1 MKSHTS
7 EFKAEIKLLGK
18 QQDVRIT
25 YTINDEQIVLSSED
39 INSAT
44 PNYEASLL
52 KSVMKGL
59 DLDSNVDI
67 PLGTQ
72 IKFEYGL
79 LVNGVY
85 EYLNYGNYIVYSSK
99 KQEDTLSYSIKCYDK
114 LLYSMKDYEHIEVT
128 YPITIYEYLKA
139 VCNKIGL
146 QMKETNFANMLR
158 QVPSELFMTVN
169 EDGTYSSMGYTYR
182 DVLDQIAETT
192 GGCICMTLDD
202 KVEIRYINETNDTID
217 EEYIN
222 DTNVNFGEKYGPI
235 NSIVLARAG
244 ESDKIYKKNQN
255 SINENGL
262 CELMISENQF
272 MNFND
277 RVDYLQELSDKLFG
291 VEYYLNDFVSTGIMY
306 YDLLDM
312 YNVEIYG
319 KTYNCLMMNDEQDI
333 TQGLEENIH
342 TDRPEKSE
350 TDYKKADTTDRKINQ
365 TYLIVDK
372 QNQKIEAL
380 VTNNTE
386 LNQKTAQ
393 LRIDVD
399 TISGEISDIA
409 DVTTTADG
417 NGTITFENVNESEPI
432 LIKIHPQTNDLIP
445 LYLDDNIYLSDDLY
459 MRNIELYFKNTT
471 NNTEVVY
478 NIPNELYYLDGI
490 YDEFVID
497 YKNQQCYITHR
508 IEKIN
513 GVKQLKKIET
523 TEELPY
529 PTIQLTEGD
538 YTITIP
544 YNLTTYIYARLM
556 SKNLYTS
563 QFATKVEVSSKITQ
577 TAQDITL
584 STNKKL
590 ENYSTT
596 EEMNSAITVKTN
608 EITLATDKKLENYST
623 TTEMNSRINLKADSI
638 TSSVN
643 TTTDNKLKNYSTTKQ
658 MNSAIEQK
666 ADSITSTVTSSIKN
680 IQVGGTNLIPNSAP
694 FDISNYIVSSSK
706 YIECTLQDE
715 ETAPAGKCIR
725 IKTLAQPTSANG
737 VYIIPTCKVL
747 EKGKEYCFSLLL
759 KATAPT
765 TVTVGYIKGGQTTFN
780 VTTEY
785 QKFTYKFTAS
795 EPTSTSHG
803 FTIYVPAGTTAGRQ
817 IFVHSIKLE
826 EGNKITAWSPAPDDM
841 ASNVEMT
848 SKIEQTASK
857 INLELEKKV
866 DSDKIT
872 GAYLILQINGDTSEA
887 KLNADKIELSANDI
901 LNLLAG
907 NTINLSSKNIT
918 ITSSN
923 FNLDNAGNMSCSN
936 ATING
941 GQLNMTNASYLTP
954 RIKTSGSGLGGFSG
968 ETIIFPDGIRIDA
981 NGKDMANLT
990 VGSSNDLPIGILS
1003 LENSSG
1009 DISTMSP
1016 TQLTI
1021 AKVVQTSLAEYKK
1034 NLEKMQDNAIE
1045 AVKNIDIYKYNLK
1058 CEQDT
1063 DKKHIGFVIGDDY
1076 NYSKEVTS
1084 IDNTG
1089 VDNYSFTSLC
1099 CKAIQEQQEQ
1109 IEELKKEIEKLKG
1122 AKE

>member
-7 EFKAEIKLLGK
+7 EFKEEIKLLGK

-67 PLGTQ
+67 PLGTE

-85 EYLNYGNYIVYSSK
+85 EYLNYGNYIVYSSE

-182 DVLDQIAETT
+182 DVLDQIAEVT
-192 GGCICMTLDD
+192 GGCICLTLDD
-202 KVEIRYINETNDTID
+202 KVEVRYINETNDTID

-244 ESDKIYKKNQN
+244 ESDKIYKKDQN

-312 YNVEIYG
+312 YNIEIFG
-319 KTYNCLMMNDEQDI
+319 KTYNCLMLNDEQDI

-342 TDRPEKSE
+342 TDRPETSE

-365 TYLIVDK
+365 TNFIVDK
-372 QNQKIEAL
+372 QNQQIKAL
-380 VTNNTE
+380 VTSNTE

-399 TISGEISDIA
+399 TIAGEISDIA

-459 MRNIELYFKNTT
+459 MHNIELYFKNTT
-471 NNTEVVY
+471 DDTEIIY

-497 YKNQQCYITHR
+497 YENQQCYITHR
-508 IEKIN
+508 IEKVN
-513 GVKQLKKIET
+513 GVKRLKEIET

-529 PTIQLTEGD
+529 PTIRLTEGD

-563 QFATKVEVSSKITQ
+563 QFATKVEVNSKITQ

-584 STNKKL
+584 S
-590 ENYSTT
+590 
-596 EEMNSAITVKTN
+596 
-608 EITLATDKKLENYST
+608 TDKKLENYST
-623 TTEMNSRINLKADSI
+623 TTEMNSAITVKANEISSSVSQTYETKESASKQYSNIKQTTDSI
-638 TSSVN
+638 SSEVV
-643 TTTDNKLKNYSTTKQ
+643 KK
-658 MNSAIEQK
+658 
-666 ADSITSTVTSSIKN
+666 
-680 IQVGGTNLIPNSAP
+680 VGN
-694 FDISNYIVSSSK
+694 
-706 YIECTLQDE
+706 DE
-715 ETAPAGKCIR
+715 
-725 IKTLAQPTSANG
+725 
-737 VYIIPTCKVL
+737 II
-747 EKGKEYCFSLLL
+747 
-759 KATAPT
+759 
-765 TVTVGYIKGGQTTFN
+765 
-780 VTTEY
+780 
-785 QKFTYKFTAS
+785 
-795 EPTSTSHG
+795 
-803 FTIYVPAGTTAGRQ
+803 
-817 IFVHSIKLE
+817 
-826 EGNKITAWSPAPDDM
+826 
-841 ASNVEMT
+841 
-848 SKIEQTASK
+848 SK
-857 INLELEKKV
+857 INQSAEAV
-866 DSDKIT
+866 
-872 GAYLILQINGDTSEA
+872 GINA
-887 KLNADKIELSANDI
+887 NKIELTANDV

-907 NTINLSSKNIT
+907 NEINLSSKTISIKSNVLNIT
-918 ITSSN
+918 SDGAIRMYLPNDGYVAIQLTDQRTNITSVLTASQ
-923 FNLDNAGNMSCSN
+923 FFFGGDVCSGG
-936 ATING
+936 TDLQGKGFINVKG
-941 GQLNMTNASYLTP
+941 EITCQTLT
-954 RIKTSGSGLGGFSG
+954 
-968 ETIIFPDGIRIDA
+968 
-981 NGKDMANLT
+981 
-990 VGSSNDLPIGILS
+990 
-1003 LENSSG
+1003 
-1009 DISTMSP
+1009 
-1016 TQLTI
+1016 
-1021 AKVVQTSLAEYKK
+1021 QTSLAEHKK
-1034 NLEKMQDNAIE
+1034 NFEKMQDNALEVI
-1045 AVKNIDIYKYNLK
+1045 KNIDIYKYNLK
-1058 CEQDT
+1058 NEKDT
-1063 DKKHIGFVIGDDY
+1063 DKKHLGFVIGDNY

-1084 IDNTG
+1084 LDNTG

-1099 CKAIQEQQEQ
+1099 CKAIQEQQKQ
-1109 IEELKKEIEKLKG
+1109 IEDLKKEIDILKG
-1122 AKE
+1122 EKNG